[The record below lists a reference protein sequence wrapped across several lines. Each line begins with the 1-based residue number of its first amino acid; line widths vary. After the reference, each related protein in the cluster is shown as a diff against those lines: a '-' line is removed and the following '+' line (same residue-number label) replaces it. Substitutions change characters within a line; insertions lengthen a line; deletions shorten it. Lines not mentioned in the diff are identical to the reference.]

1 MFWPPK
7 NWTRTWVSLVK
18 NKIDYQNV
26 KYVKNFVLIPLIIIF
41 ILSGLSVLTWIFGM
55 GIGPYEI
62 NIHFK
67 QNTALAFLFL
77 SISTYMLWLNS
88 DNKYIN
94 YIGRILATVVIL
106 IGVLTLYE
114 KITGFNLGMD
124 LPFQYDPTGTDPR
137 FPGQMS
143 SRTVITFILLGTAL
157 LMNSYQRARNKFATV
172 LNSIVFFMSLVGII
186 AIIFDVQVFYPF
198 QGSFQITDHIAIC
211 GLLAA
216 FAGLFMFPQN
226 KYVVILQSYGATGSF
241 ARSVS
246 LASLILPILFSRLG
260 IYLYDAGADPSAVF
274 ATVATASLAALIM
287 ITWKSTTAFEV
298 INRDR
303 IGSEKENLSSNA
315 QIESLISSS
324 SQGIAFFSPE
334 GYIIR
339 ANDIFKKYLNVSSNK
354 TDINSMP
361 DFKTMIGL
369 KPRESISDFI
379 KSAGPG
385 KNFEISITV
394 DGENRYISLNLFPV
408 QTKYAE
414 FIGLGLSFIDITHL
428 KQIEH
433 ELIVSRDR
441 AEVSN
446 RAKSFFL
453 ANMSHEIRTPI
464 GVIMGFVD
472 ILNTTQLSDDE
483 KRSNM
488 SIIKRNCRQLLNI
501 IDDILD
507 LSKVEFGQIKIRRET
522 INTLELLEDL
532 KSILDLKTQDKSI
545 EIDVKI
551 SGKVP
556 ATFSSDNTRLR
567 QIILNICGNATKF
580 TKTGS
585 ITVDCFFSHSQMSFR
600 VTDTGPGV
608 AVEDIHKLF
617 KPFSQIDSSETRE
630 FGGTGLGLA
639 LSKKLAIALGGDL
652 VLEKT
657 VLQKGSTFLLY
668 VDVGENISPVLI
680 DQSASEN
687 IFHAQVPEIQIDS
700 QQLKNKKIL
709 IVDDS
714 PDNRLLLSFILKQ
727 FGALSDTA
735 NDGKAALEKA
745 LAQDSKFDLILMDLQ
760 MPIMGGYE
768 AVSTLRKSGYDK
780 PIIALTAH
788 AMKEEKEKCMSN
800 GFTNYLTKPIARN
813 TLVDMI
819 SNSL

>member
-1 MFWPPK
+1 M
-7 NWTRTWVSLVK
+7 T
-18 NKIDYQNV
+18 NKIEYQNV
-26 KYVKNFVLIPLIIIF
+26 RYAKNFVLIPLGIIF
-41 ILSGLSVLTWIFGM
+41 ILSSISIFTWIFGKSF
-55 GIGPYEI
+55 GSFEI
-62 NIHFK
+62 DIHFK
-67 QNTALAFLFL
+67 QNTALAFLF
-77 SISTYMLWLNS
+77 ISVSSFLLWLKS
-88 DNKYIN
+88 DKKSVTYT
-94 YIGRILATVVIL
+94 GRIISMFVIL
-106 IGVLTLYE
+106 IGVLTIYQ
-114 KITGFNLGMD
+114 KITRMNLGID
-124 LPFQYDPTGTDPR
+124 LPFQHDPIGADPD
-137 FPGQMS
+137 FPGQMA
-143 SRTVITFILLGTAL
+143 SRTALTFILLGTAL
-157 LMNSYQRARNKFATV
+157 LLNSYQRIRNKLATAF
-172 LNSIVFFMSLVGII
+172 NSIVFFMSLVGLI
-186 AIIFDVQVFYPF
+186 AIIFNVQVFYPF
-198 QGSFQITDHIAIC
+198 QGSFQISDHIAIC
-211 GLLAA
+211 GLAA
-216 FAGLFMFPQN
+216 SFAGLFLFPQN
-226 KYVVILQSYGATGSF
+226 KYVIILQSYGATGSF
-241 ARSVS
+241 ARRVS
-246 LASLILPILFSRLG
+246 LASLILPILFSRFG

-287 ITWKSTTAFEV
+287 ITWKSTTAFEL

-339 ANDIFKKYLNVSSNK
+339 ANDIFKKYLNVKSNK
-354 TDINSMP
+354 ADINSMP
-361 DFKTMIGL
+361 DFKDMIGL
-369 KPRESISDFI
+369 KPNESISDFI
-379 KSAGPG
+379 KSAGTG
-385 KNFEISITV
+385 KNFELSITV
-394 DGENRYISLNLFPV
+394 NNEPRYISLNLFPI
-408 QTKYAE
+408 QTKHFE
-414 FIGLGLSFIDITHL
+414 VIGLGLSFIDITHL

-433 ELIVSRDR
+433 ELIISRDK

-507 LSKVEFGQIKIRRET
+507 LSKVEFGQIKIRNET

-545 EIDVKI
+545 LIDVKI
-551 SGKVP
+551 TGKVP
-556 ATFSSDNTRLR
+556 ANFSSDNTRLR

-585 ITVDCFFSHSQMSFR
+585 ITVDCFFTNSQMNFR

-652 VLEKT
+652 ILEKT
-657 VLQKGSTFLLY
+657 VLQKGSTFLLH
-668 VDVGENISPVLI
+668 VDVGENATQNMI
-680 DQSASEN
+680 DQSMSEN
-687 IFHAQVPEIQIDS
+687 ILQTPVVEPQINS
-700 QQLKNKKIL
+700 QQLKDKKIL

-727 FGALSDTA
+727 FGATSDTA

-745 LAQDSKFDLILMDLQ
+745 LNANSNFDLVLMDLQ

-768 AVSTLRKSGYDK
+768 AVSELRKSGFDK

-788 AMKEEKEKCMSN
+788 AMKEEKEKCLSN

-813 TLVDMI
+813 TLLNMI
-819 SNSL
+819 SSSL